1 MACGAGRAGGIGGS
15 RQVSPISSRQ
25 RRIDA
30 GSLSAPHS
38 SFQRFESFGTGHIH
52 IAILSAPTMEARF
65 GDVVLAANRI
75 DGVVTVG
82 WAQNADNSFGTM
94 SPLLHQTVP

>member
-1 MACGAGRAGGIGGS
+1 MPVGSAVPARSAPSPPGNGGS
-15 RQVSPISSRQ
+15 TPALFQL
-25 RRIDA
+25 RI
-30 GSLSAPHS
+30 L
-38 SFQRFESFGTGHIH
+38 FLQRFESFGTGHIH